1 MLKGGDVASDVVV
14 TLKGADSAA
23 ELVSDMF
30 GEFRFDGLSDGEY
43 TLVAEG
49 KELAKVTILGASVDA
64 GDFEI

>member
-1 MLKGGDVASDVVV
+1 
-14 TLKGADSAA
+14 
-23 ELVSDMF
+23 MF